1 MSLNQLI
8 SPVSNGLNLNV
19 HNVQSM
25 SYLPLLVSSPYTL
38 TSSDLQKQRLL
49 FGETVTA
56 ITITMPTFQQVA
68 DLLPEFGDTLLIT
81 IKYRTSGA
89 VLITGGILFIVSG
102 SSYNLLPSNGSAFVS
117 HTIDISRNLGGLYIV

>member
-89 VLITGGILFIVSG
+89 VLITGGILLIVSG
-102 SSYNLLPSNGSAFVS
+102 SSYNLLPSNRSAFVS